1 MWREKEI
8 VIIGLMLV
16 LFVLAL
22 QNSRVTITGNAVAE
36 GSAAQGAEAQQTA
49 AAANAMGGMAGN
61 VEAIKNIIAEEQ
73 KKDAFCENECAPE
86 GRTCEASILSECADV
101 NFDGC
106 LEFRKTQC
114 INGCDGNACKQEPRP
129 IKKSQSQVIKE
140 RSSII
145 TDGTCAGKIIGTVQ
159 WNPHGS
165 LCRKAEETTRSGG
178 LFKPL
183 DCCSKFYYDAACTQ
197 NLGMIRRGL
206 MEYSQFFVIGC
217 YEP

>member
-8 VIIGLMLV
+8 VIIGLMLI

-22 QNSRVTITGNAVAE
+22 QNNNGRMAITGSAVAE
-36 GSAAQGAEAQQTA
+36 AGTKETIKV
-49 AAANAMGGMAGN
+49 MDEMAGN

-73 KKDAFCENECAPE
+73 KEQKKAAFCENECSPE
-86 GRTCEASILSECADV
+86 GRTCEASILSECSDV

-114 INGCDGNACKQEPRP
+114 LNGCDGNACKQEPRP

-145 TDGTCAGKIIGTVQ
+145 TDNACAGKIIGTVQ

-165 LCRKAEETTRSGG
+165 LCRKAEEATRSGG
-178 LFKPL
+178 LLKPL
-183 DCCSKFYYDAACTQ
+183 DCCSKFYYGAACTQ
-197 NLGMIRRGL
+197 NLGMIRRGPL
-206 MEYSQFFVIGC
+206 EYSQFFVIGC
-217 YEP
+217 YET